1 MRKTLIAFAAI
12 GAILTAPLA
21 LAGTTAAPKVSE
33 TSANPIA
40 APYPDSSLAPVQ
52 VKEAFATAKKTGRKV
67 LLDFGA
73 NWCPDCRML
82 AGVFALPDAQGW
94 LESQFVIVPVNV
106 DRFTSNMDIAL
117 KYGVQVKSIPT
128 VIIVTPDGRPLNGD
142 ASLTLGHARSMPP
155 QVTLDLISSWNQR
168 G

>member
-1 MRKTLIAFAAI
+1 MRKILIAAAAI
-12 GAILTAPLA
+12 GTILTAPFA
-21 LAGTTAAPKVSE
+21 AAETKAAPQVSE
-33 TSANPIA
+33 TSAAPIA
-40 APYPDSSLAPVQ
+40 APYPDSSLASVQ

-106 DRFTSNMDIAL
+106 DRFTHNMDIAL
-117 KYGVQVKSIPT
+117 KYGVKVKAIPT
-128 VIIVTPDGRPLNGD
+128 VIVLTPAGKPLNGD
-142 ASLTLGHARSMPP
+142 ASLALGNARTMSP
-155 QVTLDLISSWNQR
+155 QATLDLISSWNQR

>member
-1 MRKTLIAFAAI
+1 MRKTLTALAALS
-12 GAILTAPLA
+12 AVLSAPLA
-21 LAGTTAAPKVSE
+21 AAAPQAAPQLTE
-33 TSANPIA
+33 TSAAPIA
-40 APYPDSSLAPVQ
+40 APYPDSSLASVQ

-106 DRFTSNMDIAL
+106 DRFTHNMDIAL
-117 KYGVQVKSIPT
+117 KYGVKVKAIPT
-128 VIIVTPDGRPLNGD
+128 VILLTPEGRPLNGD
-142 ASLTLGHARSMPP
+142 ASLALGNARSMSP
-155 QVTLDLISSWNQR
+155 QATLDLISSWNQR

>member
-1 MRKTLIAFAAI
+1 MRKTLTALAVAGAFF
-12 GAILTAPLA
+12 GAPLA
-21 LAGTTAAPKVSE
+21 SATPHPTPHVSE
-33 TSANPIA
+33 TSAAPIA
-40 APYPDSSLAPVQ
+40 APYPDSSLASVQ

-106 DRFTSNMDIAL
+106 DRFTHNMDIAL
-117 KYGVQVKSIPT
+117 KYGVKVKAIPT
-128 VIIVTPDGRPLNGD
+128 VILLTAEGKPLNGD
-142 ASLTLGHARSMPP
+142 ASLALGNARTMSP
-155 QVTLDLISSWNQR
+155 QATLDLISSWNQR